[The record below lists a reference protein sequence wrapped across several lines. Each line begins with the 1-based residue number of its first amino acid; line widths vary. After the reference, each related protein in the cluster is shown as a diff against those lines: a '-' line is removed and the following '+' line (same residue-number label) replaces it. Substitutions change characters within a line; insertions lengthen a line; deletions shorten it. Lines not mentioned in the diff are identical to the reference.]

1 MTKARA
7 VRQLEQNPKCACL
20 TCDMEFENVR
30 ELVLS
35 RQAERIYR
43 TRTEII
49 VDALQISRIWGG
61 DGGSGGAAAGL
72 PRSLALQGGCGA
84 VGGIFEANASFAAI
98 SC

>member
-1 MTKARA
+1 
-7 VRQLEQNPKCACL
+7 
-20 TCDMEFENVR
+20 MEFENVR

-49 VDALQISRIWGG
+49 VDALQISRIWDG

-72 PRSLALQGGCGA
+72 PLKPCAARRLQSGGRGMVEPTPQPERSLADGGFNTDG
-84 VGGIFEANASFAAI
+84 VRGK
-98 SC
+98 